1 MNARSLSRQL
11 SLAFTVATLAAA
23 ARSEAQIIPL
33 QSDRSIF
40 AWVNFAGQ
48 PGHGQESHTEP
59 NQFGPFIASADP
71 TSWILGSCGE
81 GEPDTCIVSLV
92 EAHCAQNSSILD
104 GGIQFSGYATGAW
117 SGLDVGEYKFHSIC
131 KIRFILDIP
140 VDYNLEL
147 AVDPGDLNPGVV
159 FASLEGPTPDLT
171 LHYTQYGTLHA
182 SGQLGPGEYVIQG
195 RTITDTNENEYTSGG
210 FYECAFYTIP
220 IDTLKGT
227 AGFPLDQTVACGG
240 TATFSIGNPGAP
252 GTLSYQ
258 WMRGT
263 APLANGGNISGANS
277 PNLTLSNACSSDD
290 GYYSVVAT
298 VIGSSPAVTI
308 PSRFAHLT
316 TVATTTGVA
325 VDDVPASTPSFAPAA
340 PNPFRSE
347 TVLHY
352 TVPPS
357 TRVTA
362 AVYNAS
368 GTRVRGLT
376 DAVLSGSGSIAWDG
390 RTQAGERA
398 PAGVYFLQLRAGAI
412 RDAKKVVLL
421 R

>member
-1 MNARSLSRQL
+1 MTRRAVPKLLVQSLC
-11 SLAFTVATLAAA
+11 AAA
-23 ARSEAQIIPL
+23 LAVAVPAQAQIIPL
-33 QSDRSIF
+33 QSDRSISAF
-40 AWVNFAGQ
+40 VNFAGSG
-48 PGHGQESHTEP
+48 GHGQESHTEP

-71 TSWILGSCGE
+71 KSWILGSCGE

-92 EAHCAQNSSILD
+92 EAHVGQNSSILD

-117 SGLDVGEYKFHSIC
+117 SGQDVGEYKFHSIC

-140 VDYNLEL
+140 VDYTIAL
-147 AVDPGDLNPGVV
+147 AVDPGDLAPGVV

-171 LHYTQYGTLHA
+171 LHYTQYGTLQA

-195 RTITDTNENEYTSGG
+195 RTITDTRDDEYTSGG
-210 FYECAFYTIP
+210 FYECTFYTTP

-240 TATFSIGNPGAP
+240 TATFSIGNAGAP

-263 APLANGGNISGANS
+263 TPLANGGNISGANS
-277 PNLTLSNACSSDD
+277 PNLTIGNACAGDE

-298 VIGSSPAVTI
+298 VIGSNPVVTI

-316 TVATTTGVA
+316 TVTTTTA
-325 VDDVPASTPSFAPAA
+325 VDATPTTTSSFAPAA
-340 PNPFRSE
+340 PNPFQSE
-347 TVLHY
+347 TALHY

-357 TRVTA
+357 TRVVA

-368 GTRVRGLT
+368 GARVRGLT

-398 PAGVYFLQLRAGAI
+398 PAGVYFVHLRAGAI
-412 RDAKKVVLL
+412 RDSKKVVLL

>member
-1 MNARSLSRQL
+1 MNARSPSRQL
-11 SLAFTVATLAAA
+11 SLAFTVVTLLMA
-23 ARSEAQIIPL
+23 ARSQAQIIPL

-40 AWVNFAGQ
+40 AWVNFAGG
-48 PGHGQESHTEP
+48 PGHGQEIHTEP
-59 NQFGPFIASADP
+59 NDFAPFVHSAGP
-71 TSWILGSCGE
+71 TSTILGSCGE
-81 GEPDTCIVSLV
+81 GEPDTCMVSFV
-92 EAHCAQNSSILD
+92 ECHVGQNSTILD

-117 SGLDVGEYKFHSIC
+117 TGQDVGEYKFSSIC

-140 VDYNLEL
+140 VDYTIAL
-147 AVDPGDLNPGVV
+147 AVDPGDLAPGVV

-171 LHYTQYGTLHA
+171 LHYTQYGTLEA

-195 RTITDTNENEYTSGG
+195 RTITETNDNEYTSGG
-210 FYECAFYTIP
+210 FFECSFYTIP
-220 IDTLKGT
+220 VDTLKGT
-227 AGFPLDQTVACGG
+227 AGFPRDQTVACGG

-263 APLANGGNISGANS
+263 TPLANGGNISGAYS
-277 PNLTLSNACSSDD
+277 PNLTIGNACAGDD

-298 VIGSSPAVTI
+298 VIGSSPVVTV

-316 TVATTTGVA
+316 TVATTTAVA
-325 VDDVPASTPSFAPAA
+325 DDGAPASVSSFAPAA
-340 PNPFRSE
+340 PNPFQSA
-347 TVLHY
+347 TSLHY

-357 TRVTA
+357 TRVVA

-368 GTRVRGLT
+368 GARVRGLAN
-376 DAVLSGSGSIAWDG
+376 AVLSGSGSIAWDG

-398 PAGVYFLQLRAGAI
+398 PAGVYFVHLQAGSLR
-412 RDAKKVVLL
+412 DSKKVVLL

>member
-1 MNARSLSRQL
+1 
-11 SLAFTVATLAAA
+11 
-23 ARSEAQIIPL
+23 
-33 QSDRSIF
+33 
-40 AWVNFAGQ
+40 
-48 PGHGQESHTEP
+48 
-59 NQFGPFIASADP
+59 
-71 TSWILGSCGE
+71 
-81 GEPDTCIVSLV
+81 
-92 EAHCAQNSSILD
+92 
-104 GGIQFSGYATGAW
+104 
-117 SGLDVGEYKFHSIC
+117 
-131 KIRFILDIP
+131 
-140 VDYNLEL
+140 
-147 AVDPGDLNPGVV
+147 
-159 FASLEGPTPDLT
+159 
-171 LHYTQYGTLHA
+171 
-182 SGQLGPGEYVIQG
+182 
-195 RTITDTNENEYTSGG
+195 
-210 FYECAFYTIP
+210 
-220 IDTLKGT
+220 
-227 AGFPLDQTVACGG
+227 
-240 TATFSIGNPGAP
+240 
-252 GTLSYQ
+252 
-258 WMRGT
+258 MRGT
-263 APLANGGNISGANS
+263 APLANGGNISGAIS
-277 PNLTLSNACSSDD
+277 PNLTISNACSSDD